1 MKGTKSW
8 WICLGKFL
16 VGYGWV
22 SLQAWAGDD
31 PATVVYWV
39 PLQDVVS
46 KEKSESWGEKQ
57 RAARS
62 DLDLEASMRE
72 KGYFWVNGQWT
83 RKGQPVVPAR
93 NLGEL
98 KDSDG
103 DGFDDFTEVK
113 FHSDPFDSRSS
124 PEAYFRF
131 KGSNRVIFYT
141 TNSKAVRK

>member
-8 WICLGKFL
+8 WICLGKLL

-22 SLQAWAGDD
+22 TLQAWAGDD

-83 RKGQPVVPAR
+83 RKGQTVVPAR

-113 FHSDPFDSRSS
+113 FHSDPSDSRSS

>member
-1 MKGTKSW
+1 MKLWK
-8 WICLGKFL
+8 IQFPRVL
-16 VGYGWV
+16 VGWWLVTQGM
-22 SLQAWAGDD
+22 AGDD

-39 PLQDVVS
+39 PYQDILS
-46 KEKSESWGEKQ
+46 PDKAEAWGDKQ
-57 RAARS
+57 KAARS

-83 RKGQPVVPAR
+83 KKGQPVLPAR

-113 FHSDPFDSRSS
+113 FHSDPLDSNSS

-141 TNSKAVRK
+141 TNPAAHRK